1 MINDGLKDKSLH
13 VIISNLLSPS
23 DILFSFSYFAVSK
36 ETKLTLTYPMSS
48 SVKITAI
55 SADTTGT
62 IRYLHG
68 DRHPDLLPRFRV
80 ILVDWLVDV
89 AEGLH
94 LPMGALHLGV
104 TVMDR
109 FMSHSSNPVS
119 RTDFQKIG
127 LVAVWLAAK
136 FLTSKVLTAVECSRS
151 TNNKYSAKEIARCE
165 SEMLKV
171 LSYNVHRPRTAY
183 AIGLETLQGQGATP
197 ELLHVYEYVATYALM
212 CDSLLGISPVEV
224 AAACVLTAREGLGGL
239 PGILQTLIRETSTE
253 LRMDPRTQAIERC
266 FSTKKKG
273 KVALTTMVLGPQPTM
288 LSIPAPIHTP
298 HSC

>member
-1 MINDGLKDKSLH
+1 
-13 VIISNLLSPS
+13 
-23 DILFSFSYFAVSK
+23 
-36 ETKLTLTYPMSS
+36 MSS
-48 SVKITAI
+48 SIKNTAI

-62 IRYLHG
+62 SRYLHSG
-68 DRHPDLLPRFRV
+68 RHPDLLPRFRV

-89 AEGLH
+89 AEEFH
-94 LPMGALHLGV
+94 LPTEALHLGV

-109 FMSHSSNPVS
+109 FMSHSPSPVS
-119 RTDFQKIG
+119 RNDFRMIG
-127 LVAVWLAAK
+127 LVALWLAAK
-136 FLTSKVLTAVECSRS
+136 FLTSSKVLTAVECSRS
-151 TNNKYSAKEIARCE
+151 TNNKYSAKDIARCE

-288 LSIPAPIHTP
+288 LSIPAPIHAP
-298 HSC
+298 HSPC